1 MSKERSDYRNAVLLF
16 AVAVAI
22 AMLAAF
28 LTTIQRVDT
37 RTADN
42 QTAPGTTGLAKPHA
56 PLDRAPGQPVLR
68 N

>member
-42 QTAPGTTGLAKPHA
+42 QTAPGTTGLAKPQA